1 MFTITSNSGL
11 STITEKISILSIDTE
26 GLVAYVESSNIGWY
40 LAKYRDI
47 NNTLAIQEDDIK
59 FMKLKDDIIKAMEEY
74 EKRTNLYESYHY
86 KITSDFRLERIH
98 L

>member
-1 MFTITSNSGL
+1 MFTITTNDGF
-11 STITEKISILSIDTE
+11 STITEKISILNIDTE
-26 GLVAYVESSNIGWY
+26 GLVAYIESSNIGWY

-59 FMKLKDDIIKAMEEY
+59 FMKLKDDIIKVIEEY
-74 EKRTNLYESYHY
+74 EKRTNSYESYHY
-86 KITSDFRLERIH
+86 KITPDFKLERIY